1 MLAAAG
7 LDHPN
12 QLEPRHLVR
21 RVSDKEIRLFSQIHV
36 FLKPGD
42 LLQEKIEADFY
53 ERMWGM
59 ARADSFEPSCAW

>member
-1 MLAAAG
+1 V
-7 LDHPN
+7 
-12 QLEPRHLVR
+12 VR

-42 LLQEKIEADFY
+42 LLKDKIEADFY
-53 ERMWGM
+53 ERMWAM